1 MQVNSKFN
9 CLIFKLSKISFIL
22 TEEITCK
29 SGLITNFINLKR
41 PYHLAFYV
49 GKDLVVGL
57 MVQHREKL
65 AELFNEPTYC
75 VRSYIPEKVRRIFLI
90 RKTFAIQWLSL
101 IFRTAG
107 YTQ

>member
-1 MQVNSKFN
+1 MQVHSKFN
-9 CLIFKLSKISFIL
+9 CLIFKLSKISLIL
-22 TEEITCK
+22 TEEIKGK

-49 GKDLVVGL
+49 GNDLVVGL

-75 VRSYIPEKVRRIFLI
+75 VRTTFPNKSGEFSLCEKHLQFSGCL
-90 RKTFAIQWLSL
+90 
-101 IFRTAG
+101 
-107 YTQ
+107 